1 MTLLIFTESQEERP
15 ENSAAIAA
23 LVQQDRAS
31 RNDAE
36 YARRNRNKAASKRV
50 PANAAKYI
58 GYRFSDD
65 EFGANVIFEIKDVYY
80 DDAEKDIAFDFERV
94 AVDDTM
100 SDDG

>member
-65 EFGANVIFEIKDVYY
+65 EFGANVIFEIKDVY
-80 DDAEKDIAFDFERV
+80 F
-94 AVDDTM
+94 TM
-100 SDDG
+100 TLRRTSLLILRESPSTIP